1 MDLILNERQ
10 YKKIILESYQE
21 KYKNQI
27 EDNKSIIKK
36 VVRNSKRDFNLDT
49 KFILTWSVPIGG
61 LIGPVYNVIHGE
73 MPNLSD
79 RELTLLAL
87 GTILSY
93 FYENSD
99 LLRKVLILIRDNGL
113 INEFNH
119 MLIKTENLKNTFS
132 DFLTSIQVTIN
143 PISNVLSF
151 TFFLNVLNAIYEL
164 TRKGFDSEQ
173 ITPVMLGL
181 IGYFGVKMSTSTIS
195 EVTKKMIGRFKGK

>member
-10 YKKIILESYQE
+10 YKKLILESSQE

-36 VVRNSKRDFNLDT
+36 VVRNSKKDFNLDT

-73 MPNLSD
+73 MPNLGD
-79 RELTLLAL
+79 KELTLITL

-113 INEFNH
+113 INEFNR
-119 MLIKTENLKNTFS
+119 MLTKTENLKNTFS

-164 TRKGFDSEQ
+164 TEKGFDSEQ
-173 ITPVMLGL
+173 ITPIILGL

-195 EVTKKMIGRFKGK
+195 EVTKKMIERFKGK

>member
-10 YKKIILESYQE
+10 YKKLILESSQE

-27 EDNKSIIKK
+27 ENNKSIIKK

-61 LIGPVYNVIHGE
+61 LIGPVYDAIHGE
-73 MPNLSD
+73 MPNLD
-79 RELTLLAL
+79 ERELVLITL
-87 GTILSY
+87 GTILSF

-99 LLRKVLILIRDNGL
+99 LLKKVLILIRDNGL
-113 INEFNH
+113 INEFNR
-119 MLIKTENLKNTFS
+119 MLSKTENLKNTFL

-164 TRKGFDSEQ
+164 TQKGFDSEQ
-173 ITPVMLGL
+173 ITPIILGL
-181 IGYFGVKMSTSTIS
+181 IGYFGVKMSTGTIS
-195 EVTKKMIGRFKGK
+195 EVTKKMIERFKGK

>member
-10 YKKIILESYQE
+10 YKKLILESSQE

-61 LIGPVYNVIHGE
+61 LIGPVYNAIHGE
-73 MPNLSD
+73 MPNLGD
-79 RELTLLAL
+79 KELTLIAL

-113 INEFNH
+113 INEFNR

-164 TRKGFDSEQ
+164 AEKGFDSEQ
-173 ITPVMLGL
+173 ITPIILGL

-195 EVTKKMIGRFKGK
+195 EVTKKMIERFKGK